1 MTILPKYISLLVGLR
16 ELLFNIGILVSRL
29 KLSRDSGFSS
39 KIGTIPPNS
48 GRLDTLQ
55 GLLGGPGACSRG
67 KN

>member
-1 MTILPKYISLLVGLR
+1 MY
-16 ELLFNIGILVSRL
+16 RL

-55 GLLGGPGACSRG
+55 GFFFWGGGGRGSRG
-67 KN
+67 MFSRKKFEI